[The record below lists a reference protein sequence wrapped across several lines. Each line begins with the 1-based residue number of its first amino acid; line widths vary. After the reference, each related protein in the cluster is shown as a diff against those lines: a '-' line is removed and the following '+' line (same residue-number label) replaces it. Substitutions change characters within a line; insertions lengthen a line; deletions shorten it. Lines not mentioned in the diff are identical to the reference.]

1 MFFNVN
7 QGKEM
12 YADCMVHVRMYV
24 TPYECM
30 VHVCMYLCMVH
41 MVQFKAIEQTVNGNV
56 FSVNAVN

>member
-1 MFFNVN
+1 
-7 QGKEM
+7 M
-12 YADCMVHVRMYV
+12 YAVCMVHVRMYV

-30 VHVCMYLCMVH
+30 VHVCMYVCMYGTRMYLCMVH